1 MAPGRGEDQ
10 KTIKGIVHA
19 PRRTSAPKG
28 ASCRN
33 PQIERDCFLLGASMI
48 RIPNSGAA
56 HVSTK
61 SCWRR
66 GALSHESGR
75 VSCRETSVVAGTG
88 AIGMLS
94 GAAQQEIP
102 WGPIMAASVIVTVP
116 LIILVL
122 MFQRKIVA
130 RLTAG
135 GVKG

>member
-10 KTIKGIVHA
+10 NTIKGIVHA

-33 PQIERDCFLLGASMI
+33 PQIERDCGASMI
-48 RIPNSGAA
+48 RIPNSEAA
-56 HVSTK
+56 HVSTE

-66 GALSHESGR
+66 WALSQESGR

-94 GAAQQEIP
+94 GASQQEIP
-102 WGPIMAASVIVTVP
+102 WGPIMAASVIATVP
-116 LIILVL
+116 LFILVL